1 MPAAIWFELA
11 RTVVLVSKIRLT
23 RGGCVTPVSVALC
36 VCNGAKF
43 LGDQLSSLISQSRPP
58 QEVVIG
64 DDASEDQSLAI
75 IQQFSKHAP
84 FEVRVLQNDSRL
96 GVRRN
101 FERVIASCPS
111 DLIVLCDQDDLW
123 LPQKLDVLAST
134 LERTPGAVA
143 VFSDADV
150 VDDTLSPLGYTM
162 WDHIAFSMGHQKR
175 IAGDRPWEVLFKHPV
190 VTGATLMFR
199 RDLVDACLPI
209 PDGWVH
215 DAWIAQIAAAHGQI
229 VVVPEPLILYRQHAA
244 NVIGGR
250 RLSLRAQLR
259 KGETIGRL
267 GLVEREYLRYQQLL
281 DRLSALGE
289 RPSLRMMQ
297 DLAVAKLEH
306 LKRRR
311 NLPANRIRRVPAIVS
326 EVLKGNYQRFAK
338 DWRYV
343 AADLFM
349 S

>member
-1 MPAAIWFELA
+1 M
-11 RTVVLVSKIRLT
+11 
-23 RGGCVTPVSVALC
+23 TPVSVALS

-43 LGDQLSSLISQSRPP
+43 LGDQLSSLLAQRRPP
-58 QEVVIG
+58 REVVIG

-75 IQQFSKHAP
+75 IQQFSRDAP
-84 FEVRVLQNDSRL
+84 FEVRLLKSDLRL

-101 FERVIASCPS
+101 FERVIASCS
-111 DLIVLCDQDDLW
+111 SNLIVLCDQDDLW

-134 LERTPGAVA
+134 LERTPGSVA

-150 VDDTLSPLGYTM
+150 VDDNLSPLGYTM
-162 WDHIAFSMGHQKR
+162 WEHIAFSTERQEQ
-175 IAGDRPWEVLFKHPV
+175 IAGEHPWEVLYKHPV

-199 RDLVDACLPI
+199 RELVDACLPI

-215 DAWIAQIAAAHGQI
+215 DAWIAQIAAAHGRI
-229 VVVPEPLILYRQHAA
+229 VAMPEPLILYRQHSA

-267 GLVEREYLRYQQLL
+267 ALVERESLRYQQLL
-281 DRLSALGE
+281 DRLSAFDE
-289 RPSLRMMQ
+289 TPRRRMMQ
-297 DLAVAKLEH
+297 NLAVAKLEH
-306 LKRRR
+306 LERRR
-311 NLPANRIRRVPAIVS
+311 NLPANRIRRVPAVVS
-326 EVLKGNYQRFAK
+326 EVFKGNYQRFAK